1 MQPAGVEYGDADVK
15 AEHEA
20 AGSDEIEASS
30 LHRATPSTIVY
41 DMPGPQANPEP
52 VDALELPLAC
62 AHTGTA
68 RTRPSRTGKPR
79 NTLNKRPTRG
89 VKCDISH
96 SLV

>member
-1 MQPAGVEYGDADVK
+1 VK

-20 AGSDEIEASS
+20 AGSDEIAASS

-52 VDALELPLAC
+52 VDGLELPLAC
-62 AHTGTA
+62 AHTGT
-68 RTRPSRTGKPR
+68 TKTTLSSTGKAR
-79 NTLNKRPTRG
+79 NNLDKGPTRRSSCNMD
-89 VKCDISH
+89 K

>member
-1 MQPAGVEYGDADVK
+1 MAGHRVFEAGDG
-15 AEHEA
+15 HEA
-20 AGSDEIEASS
+20 IEILESQVGSDEIEASS

-68 RTRPSRTGKPR
+68 RTRPSSTGKPR

-89 VKCDISH
+89 VN
-96 SLV
+96 